1 MNADVSALLSIQL
14 PREEPTAELN
24 VKSKGEI
31 SACNNLRVLRDYYIR
46 FKRQAGASD
55 SLS

>member
-31 SACNNLRVLRDYYIR
+31 SACNNLRVLRD
-46 FKRQAGASD
+46 
-55 SLS
+55 